1 MKAKTDAKKP
11 RGRPPTHA
19 ILVDG
24 QWQLTQQ
31 SFELAA
37 QRLVRYRRRA
47 QQRYQ
52 EVRDTTRQQH
62 PELFKQ
68 PARPQQQQQQQQ
80 TLIAAR
86 STGQSE
92 NLLIKEIDKQPHA
105 ASACSSSDR
114 TSDCSLLRF
123 ARSTN
128 QTGSPAVH

>member
-1 MKAKTDAKKP
+1 MTVKTDAKKP

-19 ILVDG
+19 ILVNG
-24 QWQLTQQ
+24 RWQLTAE

-37 QRLVRYRRRA
+37 QRLMHHRWRAHQRYR
-47 QQRYQ
+47 
-52 EVRDTTRQQH
+52 EVRDAMRQQH

-68 PARPQQQQQQQQ
+68 PARLQQQQQ

-86 STGQSE
+86 SDGGSKK
-92 NLLIKEIDKQPHA
+92 LFIKEIDKQPHA

-128 QTGSPAVH
+128 QTSGTAVY

>member
-1 MKAKTDAKKP
+1 MKVKTDAKNP
-11 RGRPPTHA
+11 RGRPPSHD

-52 EVRDTTRQQH
+52 ELQKVMRQQH

-68 PARPQQQQQQQQ
+68 RAHQQQ
-80 TLIAAR
+80 TLVAAAR
-86 STGQSE
+86 SNGESKDLFT
-92 NLLIKEIDKQPHA
+92 KEIDKQHNA
-105 ASACSSSDR
+105 TSAGSSSDR

-123 ARSTN
+123 A
-128 QTGSPAVH
+128 AVN